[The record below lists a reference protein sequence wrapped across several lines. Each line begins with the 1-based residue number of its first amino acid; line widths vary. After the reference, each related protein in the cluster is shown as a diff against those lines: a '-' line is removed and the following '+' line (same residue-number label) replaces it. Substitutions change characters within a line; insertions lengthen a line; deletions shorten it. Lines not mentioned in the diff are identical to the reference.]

1 MLSILIPVYN
11 YNVAPLVKELQ
22 EQCLAIK
29 DFEFEIL
36 VMDDGSNE
44 PIAEHEQL
52 SSLSFC
58 TYLPLDINIGRSA
71 VRNALAKKA
80 RYPNLLFLDAD
91 VLPKDVHFIRKYLA
105 LGNNLKNDV
114 YFGGYS
120 YTDRSLD
127 HTNSL
132 RYFYGKAREE
142 QLSAVRNLNPFAFV
156 FSGNFLIDKEC
167 FLALQI
173 PDENVY
179 GMDVYF
185 AYLLQKNNCNVRHID
200 NEIIHLGIESNE
212 LFLRKSLVSA
222 VYRKENWV
230 NIPEIVEVNKL
241 LRWYK
246 KLNVPFVNKLMKGC
260 FSITNQPLKALFLK
274 PKPYLWA
281 FDLYRLLYLFK

>member
-44 PIAEHEQL
+44 PITDHQQL
-52 SSLSFC
+52 TSLPFC

-91 VLPKDVHFIRKYLA
+91 VLPKDVHFIRRYLS
-105 LGNNLKNDV
+105 LGNNLKNNV

-120 YTDRSLD
+120 YTDKSLD
-127 HTNSL
+127 QTNSL

-142 QLSAVRNLNPFAFV
+142 QPSAVRNLNPFAFV
-156 FSGNFLIDKEC
+156 FSGNFLTDKAC

-200 NEIIHLGIESNE
+200 NEIMHLGIESNE